1 MNDTEILNKLEAI
14 SSELR
19 IARGD
24 DRLKQ
29 ILAVLLRIES
39 LLIEERESRKQP

>member
-1 MNDTEILNKLEAI
+1 VNDTEILNELKAI

-39 LLIEERESRKQP
+39 LLIEAERDK